1 MITVTAKIVNNE
13 WYFTQNGKNASTPK
27 FVDQNTSVV
36 LSENSLAFAFKT
48 ESECDAKIKELGL
61 TVVPDEENF

>member
-1 MITVTAKIVNNE
+1 
-13 WYFTQNGKNASTPK
+13 
-27 FVDQNTSVV
+27 V

-48 ESECDAKIKELGL
+48 EAECDAKIKELGL

>member
-1 MITVTAKIVNNE
+1 MITVTAKIINNE

-36 LSENSLAFAFKT
+36 LSENCLAFAFKT
-48 ESECDAKIKELGL
+48 EAECYAKIEELGL
-61 TVVPDEENF
+61 TILDDE

>member
-1 MITVTAKIVNNE
+1 MITVTTAIINNE

-48 ESECDAKIKELGL
+48 ESECYAKIDELGL
-61 TVVPDEENF
+61 TVVPDEENY